1 MEEVMV
7 SIEDLV
13 INIFLRNFVTKK
25 TIQKLEQENK
35 ELKEEL
41 KRRMRQRNS
50 IDVEYK
56 IVEFNEKGGNE

>member
-1 MEEVMV
+1 MV
-7 SIEDLV
+7 SIEDIV
-13 INIFLRNFVTKK
+13 VNIFLRNFITKK

-41 KRRMRQRNS
+41 ERKLRQRNS

-56 IVEFNEKGGNE
+56 VVK